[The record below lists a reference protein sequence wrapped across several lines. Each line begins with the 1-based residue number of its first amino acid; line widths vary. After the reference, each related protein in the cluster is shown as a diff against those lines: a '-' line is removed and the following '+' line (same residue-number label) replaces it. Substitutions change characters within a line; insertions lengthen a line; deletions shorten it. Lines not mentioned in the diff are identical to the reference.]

1 MSKLIRKN
9 LGYLHFLAHAPPHQ
23 KQALLDTASAEQ
35 IHAICEVCHN
45 VLSEVIPSSKER
57 RNRLCNFKAELI
69 DLAAPSV
76 PFKKKKKIISQTG
89 GGFIEDVISPLLSG
103 LSLILL

>member
-9 LGYLHFLAHAPPHQ
+9 HGYLHVLVHGLPQQ

-35 IHAICEVCHN
+35 IHAICEVCYN
-45 VLSEVIPSSKER
+45 LLKEVIPSSEEQR
-57 RNRLCNFKAELI
+57 SRLCNFKAELL
-69 DLAAPSV
+69 DLASPSV

-89 GGFIEDVISPLLSG
+89 GGFIEDVISPLLG
-103 LSLILL
+103 GFSLNLL